1 MLKKKVTAKD
11 RIAGRLLNGR
21 ARDATIREASNT
33 EDMTYREAFP
43 NQWQ

>member
-1 MLKKKVTAKD
+1 MLKKKVTTKD
-11 RIAGRLLNGR
+11 RIAERLLNAR
-21 ARDATIREASNT
+21 ARDAATREASHN